1 MEPRVGGKPPIIP
14 PPPPPPVPTTTG
26 PTRYYARFNLSGARS
41 IKQLEEV
48 LQSVADHLAKAD
60 GAEVTLTL
68 PLELNASSK
77 GFDDHTVRVV
87 RENAGH
93 LGAKANEFE
102 A

>member
-1 MEPRVGGKPPIIP
+1 M
-14 PPPPPPVPTTTG
+14 
-26 PTRYYARFNLSGARS
+26 
-41 IKQLEEV
+41 
-48 LQSVADHLAKAD
+48 ADHLAKAD